1 MDDSG
6 PSRLCLTFYENSIGD
21 ASVLGMPVWG
31 AWVLIAVLLIVSG
44 LFSASENA
52 FSNCDRFRFK
62 AEAEKGKLTSKVVT
76 YLAERFEGTLVT
88 ILVGNNIVQ
97 TLMSTMSAMIFAM
110 ICNANGWGD
119 GVESILSTVV
129 MGFLVYIVSDTVPK
143 ILSKS
148 MPNRVAA
155 FVAWPDFIVGIV
167 LFPVI
172 WLFRM
177 LLKLVHRIFKVGDD
191 DLLSREDIVE
201 KADEAVTENELT
213 KSEEELLEPD
223 EVSILKKA
231 LALSSKKVGDVFTKM
246 DKVVSIKEDEL
257 VPKELA
263 KRIIGLPFSRYPV
276 FDDEGKCIGILANK
290 VFFREYYQDEHLEP
304 RSTLFPVLEVKEGDD
319 LLSAFASL
327 TDEKMHMAMV
337 EGPDGKLT
345 GLLTLDDVLDEIIPP
360 TEGGNRR

>member
-1 MDDSG
+1 
-6 PSRLCLTFYENSIGD
+6 
-21 ASVLGMPVWG
+21 MPIWG
-31 AWVLIAVLLIVSG
+31 AVLLIAVLLLVSA

-62 AEAEKGKLTSKVVT
+62 AEAEKGTLTAKVVT

-97 TLMSTMSAMIFAM
+97 TLMSTVAAMIFAL
-110 ICNANGWGD
+110 ICKAYGWAD
-119 GVESILSTVV
+119 AVESVLSTVV

-143 ILSKS
+143 ILSKA

-167 LFPVI
+167 LFPII

-177 LLKLVHRIFKVGDD
+177 LLKLVHKVFKVGDD

-201 KADEAVTENELT
+201 KADEAVTENEIT
-213 KSEEELLEPD
+213 KSEEELLEPE

-231 LALSSKKVGDVFTKM
+231 LALSSKKVSDVYTPM
-246 DKVVSIKEDEL
+246 EKVISIKEEDL
-257 VPKELA
+257 VPKFLTKTLLA
-263 KRIIGLPFSRYPV
+263 LPYSRYPV
-276 FDDEGKCIGILANK
+276 FDDERRCIGILQSK
-290 VFFREYYQDEHLEP
+290 VFFREYFQDQHLEP
-304 RSTLFPVLEVKEGDD
+304 RSTLFEVLEVKLSDD
-319 LLSAFASL
+319 LLTAFAAL

-337 EGPDGKLT
+337 MDKDGNYA
-345 GLLTLDDVLDEIIPP
+345 GLVTLDDVLDELLPAS
-360 TEGGNRR
+360 EGGSK

>member
-119 GVESILSTVV
+119 GVESVLSTVV

-143 ILSKS
+143 ILSKA

-167 LFPVI
+167 
-172 WLFRM
+172 
-177 LLKLVHRIFKVGDD
+177 
-191 DLLSREDIVE
+191 
-201 KADEAVTENELT
+201 
-213 KSEEELLEPD
+213 EELLEPD